1 MPLQPMKPLV
11 TPKMLGVVVAVA
23 LVAAVVLGLVVPPR
37 TRPKPGGVF
46 DKLVISQALAKEN
59 FELTATK
66 SDAFGVDPDTTFVLK
81 SKTPVGLDAVKA
93 SLTITPEVPV
103 TVKANGQQEFTI
115 DPETSLAA
123 GTVYQI
129 ALGSTVQKE
138 GTTGEKQTYSWAY
151 QPKSDLR
158 IVGTLP
164 RHQVTGVPIDTGI
177 DITFN
182 TDRIQNL
189 DPHFTIT
196 PETPGRFE
204 RHGRVVSFVPKE
216 RLSTSTLYTV
226 TVTKGLGIKDS
237 SSQLPA
243 DTMFQFET
251 AAAATPPTEYYG
263 QFSQAFTAVRPNE
276 PPVMSF
282 GYAKVPK
289 TASATVYRFA
299 SASDLMERYATVDR
313 LPGWAY
319 ASRDAAVIPTDGLT
333 KVGTYD
339 LELVADVLR
348 FPDGF
353 SPGLYL
359 VDLPLGKRSFQS
371 ALIVGDIATS
381 LTVTET
387 DSLFWLY
394 DLGTKKPVS
403 GATVRDVLDGTEVQ
417 SNAQGLARIATPAK
431 LIGKNSDRTRSY
443 FTVSAPDG
451 RSTLVP
457 VVPQRSGFFYGLW
470 GERYGWS
477 DDYWSYFWADRTLY
491 HPNDTVNVWGV
502 ARSRANPK
510 IEDVRIEVWSWNFVD
525 ANGEYIPIVSSN
537 AKTGPTGSFSASLKL
552 TQLKPGYYTISA
564 KIGGVSLATRSFEVK
579 TFTKPAF
586 RITATPNRLLAIRG
600 ESLRIDV
607 TTEFFDGT
615 PAPNVALK
623 YDSDKT
629 LTTDAMGRATQTE
642 TLEGDDERPRWF
654 SRSYYPAESTEG
666 DMSASI
672 GVSVLP
678 AEVTFTPTVE
688 QDGDRVTV
696 SFTLRKVVRD
706 DPSQSAYQLLQTG
719 PVVPDA
725 AVTGVV
731 NETITTKTK
740 RGEVYD
746 FIEKQVIDEYN
757 YSYHTEQRAEFSG
770 TTNAQGVFTKT
781 LTVGQGTFQI
791 ILTASDAQGRTVR
804 NSVYVYGGGTNAPQY
819 NATRTTFSVRDARQ
833 GPSGPQPSLGV
844 GESTEIIFQKNG
856 EEAASTGAFLFVRLR
871 KGLVDAT
878 VHSSARF
885 PVTFSEADI
894 PNVYFTAVWFDGS
907 GFRAPTLYDTVNI
920 PFDPGS
926 RSLTVTVEPDKSQY
940 GPGETARLAV
950 SIRDAAGKPVEAA
963 VSLSAID
970 EALTVAQWE
979 NAPSPLASLYRSVRS
994 GLLQTYVSHAP
1005 LSLGYG
1011 AEGGGG
1017 GDGARKEF
1025 SDAPLFVEVETGPEG
1040 TAVVPFKLPD
1050 NLTSWRLTAQAVTR
1064 TLSAGHSVTM
1074 LPVRKPVFGLLTM
1087 PDEVVASDRPTV
1099 LARAYGTGL
1108 KTGDAVAF
1116 TLETPGAGDA
1126 QRADGKAF
1134 EAQRFTLPKLKTGAQ
1149 EIRLTVQ
1156 KGADK
1161 DVLVR
1166 TLTMLASRLTRTTS
1180 ELHEATVG
1188 LTLAGADDSRTTL
1201 VFSDLGRGR
1210 ILDNLHHLVWG
1221 WGKRLERH
1229 LAARIARDAL
1239 AGLDARTDGGLQG
1252 FEPLAYQQSDGGVSQ
1267 ITYGDSDLK
1276 TSAWAAARP
1285 DLFDRE
1291 RLAAYLAKKL
1301 QEKNASRE
1309 QIGLALLGLARL
1321 GEPVLPDI
1329 AAFLDLP
1336 EVTGEDRLT
1345 AALAYLA
1352 LGDRSSAS
1360 ELASGLLKDFGET
1373 QEPFVR
1379 LKLGKTN
1386 DDYVVNTAAFSV
1398 LAEGL
1403 KLSERTGVDGYLDR
1417 NVPEETLSTLER
1429 AVAQVA
1435 AVPLLDDA
1443 TVSLRFRLSGSEQT
1457 VELAKGA
1464 TRSLSVTS
1472 EELKTFAV
1480 TAVSGPAA
1488 ITVESQAPL
1497 DVGGAKKDSRLG
1509 VNRTYS
1515 VYGASGRGIRE
1526 GDVVRVDVDPT
1537 VKRGVIEKSFL
1548 VTDLLPSGLVLVTR
1562 LWERGLPYDEDLGYP
1577 IEVNGQRL
1585 TFYSDGNDPF
1595 HYYARVL
1602 APGAY
1607 AAEPTVLQGYQSD
1620 DILNY
1625 GGAQTVEIR

>member
-11 TPKMLGVVVAVA
+11 TPKMLGVIAAVA

-46 DKLVISQALAKEN
+46 DKLVISEALAKEN

-93 SLTITPEVPV
+93 SLTITPEVPL

-115 DPETSLAA
+115 DPQAPLAA

-138 GTTGEKQTYSWAY
+138 GTVGEKQTYSWAY

-164 RHQVTGVPIDTGI
+164 RHQATGVPIDTGI
-177 DITFN
+177 DVTFN
-182 TDRIQNL
+182 TDRVQNL
-189 DPHFTIT
+189 DSHFTIT

-204 RHGRVVSFVPKE
+204 RHGRVTSFVPKE
-216 RLSTSTLYTV
+216 RLSPSTLYTV

-299 SASDLMERYATVDR
+299 SASDFMERYATVDR
-313 LPGWAY
+313 LPTWAY
-319 ASRDAAVIPTDGLT
+319 ASRDAAVISTEGLT
-333 KVGTYD
+333 KVGTYE

-353 SPGLYL
+353 TPGLYL
-359 VDLPLGKRSFQS
+359 VDLPLGKRTFQS

-381 LTVTET
+381 LTVTQT
-387 DSLFWLY
+387 DSLLWLY
-394 DLGTKKPVS
+394 DLGTKKPIS

-417 SNAQGLARIATPAK
+417 SDAQGLARIASPAK
-431 LIGKNSDRTRSY
+431 LVGKNSDRTRSY
-443 FTVSAPDG
+443 FTVTASDG

-457 VVPQRSGFFYGLW
+457 VVPQYSVFSYGLW
-470 GERYGWS
+470 GERFGQN
-477 DDYWSYFWADRTLY
+477 DNYWSYFWADRTLY

-502 ARSRANPK
+502 ARNRTTPRV
-510 IEDVRIEVWSWNFVD
+510 EDVRIEVWSWDFVD
-525 ANGEYIPIVSSN
+525 ANREYIPIVSAN
-537 AKTGPTGSFSASLKL
+537 TKTGPTGSFSTSLKL

-564 KIGGVSLATRSFEVK
+564 KIGGKSISSRSFEVK

-586 RITATPNRLLAIRG
+586 RISATPDRLLAVRG
-600 ESLRIDV
+600 ESLRIDIA
-607 TTEFFDGT
+607 TEFFDGT

-629 LTTDAMGRATQTE
+629 LTTDAKGRATQTE
-642 TLEGDDERPRWF
+642 TLEGGDERPYWF
-654 SRSYYPAESTEG
+654 SRSYFPAESTEG
-666 DMSASI
+666 DMSAGI

-678 AEVTFTPTVE
+678 AEVTFMPSVE

-696 SFTLRKVVRD
+696 SFTLRKVARD
-706 DPSQSAYQLLQTG
+706 DPAQSAYQLLQTG
-719 PVVPDA
+719 PVVPNA
-725 AVTGVV
+725 AITGVV
-731 NETITTKTK
+731 RERITTKTK

-746 FIEKQVIDEYN
+746 FIEKRVIDEYD
-757 YSYHTEQRAEFSG
+757 YSYNTEQRAEFSG
-770 TTNAQGVFTKT
+770 ITNAQGVFTKT
-781 LTVGQGTFQI
+781 LTVGQGAFEI
-791 ILTASDAQGRTVR
+791 DLTASDAKGRNLR
-804 NSVYVYGGGTNAPQY
+804 NTVYVYGDGAYAPQY
-819 NATRTTFSVRDARQ
+819 NTRRTIFSVRDARQ
-833 GPSGPQPSLGV
+833 GPSGQPPSLGV
-844 GESTEIIFQKNG
+844 GESTEIVFQKNG
-856 EEAASTGAFLFVRLR
+856 EEAASTGAFLFVKL
-871 KGLVDAT
+871 KQGLADAT
-878 VHSSARF
+878 VQSAARLA
-885 PVTFSEADI
+885 VTFSEADI
-894 PNVYFTAVWFDGS
+894 PNVSYTAVWFDGS
-907 GFRAPTLYDTVNI
+907 GFRAPTLSDTVSLQFN
-920 PFDPGS
+920 PRA

-940 GPGETARLAV
+940 GPGETAKLAV
-950 SIRDAAGKPVEAA
+950 SIRDAADKPVEAA

-970 EALTVAQWE
+970 EALTEAQWE
-979 NAPSPLASLYRSVRS
+979 NAPSPLASLYRPVRS

-1005 LSLGYG
+1005 LSLDYG

-1017 GDGARKEF
+1017 GDGARKNF

-1050 NLTSWRLTAQAVTR
+1050 NLTSWRITAQAVSR
-1064 TLSAGHSVTM
+1064 TLYAGHSVTM

-1087 PDEVVASDRPTV
+1087 PDEIVAADRPTV

-1108 KTGDAVAF
+1108 KTDDAVAF
-1116 TLETPGAGDA
+1116 MLETPGAGDA
-1126 QRADGKAF
+1126 QRANGKAF
-1134 EAQRFTLPKLKTGAQ
+1134 DAQRFALPKLKTGTQ

-1156 KGADK
+1156 KGDAK

-1166 TLTMLASRLTRTTS
+1166 TITVLASRLTRTTS
-1180 ELHEATVG
+1180 EFHEATVG
-1188 LTLAGADDSRTTL
+1188 LTLSGAEDARTTL
-1201 VFSDLGRGR
+1201 VVSDLGRGR
-1210 ILDNLHHLVWG
+1210 ILDNLHNLAWG

-1229 LAARIARDAL
+1229 LASRIARDAL
-1239 AGLDARTDGGLQG
+1239 VALDARTFAGQTG

-1276 TSAWAAARP
+1276 TSAWASARP

-1301 QEKNASRE
+1301 QEKGASRE

-1329 AAFLDLP
+1329 GSFLDLP
-1336 EVTGEDRLT
+1336 GVTGEDRLT

-1352 LGDRSSAS
+1352 LGDRSSAAA
-1360 ELASGLLKDFGET
+1360 LADGLVKDFAET

-1379 LKLGKTN
+1379 LKLGATN
-1386 DDYVVNTAAFSV
+1386 DDYIVNTAAFSI

-1403 KLSERTGVDGYLDR
+1403 KLPERIGVDSYLDR
-1417 NVPEETLSTLER
+1417 NVPNETLSTLER

-1443 TVSLRFRLSGSEQT
+1443 TVSLRFSLSGSEQT

-1464 TRSLSVTS
+1464 TRALSVTS
-1472 EELKTFAV
+1472 EELKTFVV

-1488 ITVESQAPL
+1488 ITVESQSPL
-1497 DVGGAKKDSRLG
+1497 DVGGAKKDSRLS

-1515 VYGASGRGIRE
+1515 VFGATGRGIRE

-1537 VKRGVIEKSFL
+1537 VRRGVIEKSFL

-1562 LWERGLPYDEDLGYP
+1562 LWERGLPYDDDLGYP

-1585 TFYSDGNDPF
+1585 TFYSDGNDRF

-1607 AAEPTVLQGYQSD
+1607 AAEPAVLQGYESD
-1620 DILNY
+1620 DILTY
-1625 GGAQTVEIR
+1625 GGAQTLEIR